1 MELILSFG
9 ISFVLTW
16 FIVRNDFSVEEK
28 KNCPMKTSI
37 MNLAKVNCKNKGLK
51 KELKEYSL
59 LKIQQG
65 HFEYVDVLK
74 TLKSEKKYDK
84 KTTS

>member
-1 MELILSFG
+1 
-9 ISFVLTW
+9 
-16 FIVRNDFSVEEK
+16 
-28 KNCPMKTSI
+28 MKPSI

-65 HFEYVDVLK
+65 HFEYGDVLE

>member
-1 MELILSFG
+1 LELILSFT

-16 FIVRNDFSVEEK
+16 FVVRNEFTIEEK
-28 KNCPMKTSI
+28 KDCPMKASI
-37 MNLAKVNCKNKGLK
+37 MNLARVNTKNKILR

-65 HFEYVDVLK
+65 HFEYKDVLE
-74 TLKSEKKYDK
+74 TLKLEKNYDK
-84 KTTS
+84 ART

>member
-16 FIVRNDFSVEEK
+16 FVVRNEFSLEEK
-28 KNCPMKTSI
+28 KDCPMKHSI
-37 MNLAKVNCKNKGLK
+37 MNLARVNTKNKTLK

-65 HFEYVDVLK
+65 HFEYKDVLE
-74 TLKSEKKYDK
+74 TLKSEKNYDK
-84 KTTS
+84 ERT